1 MSDSISRAER
11 HKDIRKLEAE
21 MFWGLLEGVDKG
33 VVYRKVSE
41 IGRKLDKLGDAYFGV
56 KAWDKNGFP
65 VEYFSVKEGVEN
77 LMIGLRFGNGDVWK
91 KALGCALENYADLP
105 WHDSEKLDVLE
116 GFLDMVPEGVDRR
129 KYEGEIRFNRGL
141 IKNKC

>member
-11 HKDIRKLEAE
+11 HKDIRKLEAA

-33 VVYRKVSE
+33 DVYRKGSE
-41 IGRKLDKLGDAYFGV
+41 VGRKLDRMGDAYFGV
-56 KAWDKNGFP
+56 KTRDKTGSP

-77 LMIGLRFGNGDVWK
+77 LMIGLRFGNVDVWK
-91 KALGCALENYADLP
+91 KALGRALENYADLP
-105 WHDSEKLDVLE
+105 WHDSDLLDVFE
-116 GFLDMVPEGVDRR
+116 RFLDMAPEGVDRR

-141 IKNKC
+141 IK